1 MIVNGLPNPPHEDRN
16 IIGELL
22 GLTPVVVQ
30 DGDSIPLGRPRT
42 EMGDDVEDGPHSD
55 ESEIQNRKMPA
66 PPPDHL

>member
-1 MIVNGLPNPPHEDRN
+1 MTARGLPNPRHEDRN
-16 IIGELL
+16 IIGKFL

-30 DGDSIPLGRPRT
+30 DVDSIPLGRPRT
-42 EMGDDVEDGPHSD
+42 EVGDDVEDVLHSD